1 MPAILEHPSSV
12 IRAVGTYAT
21 GPMKEVAAG
30 RQRMSI
36 SAKAVI
42 VRVFNH

>member
-1 MPAILEHPSSV
+1 MLAILEHPSSV
-12 IRAVGTYAT
+12 IRVVGTYAT

-30 RQRMSI
+30 RQRMPI
-36 SAKAVI
+36 SVKVVI